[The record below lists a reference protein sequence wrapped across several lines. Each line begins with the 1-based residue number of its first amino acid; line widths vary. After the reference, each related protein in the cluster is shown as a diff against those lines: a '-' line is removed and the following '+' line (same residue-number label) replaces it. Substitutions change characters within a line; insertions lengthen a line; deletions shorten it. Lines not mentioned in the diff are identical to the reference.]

1 MILAITLV
9 ISVLVTVTLH
19 SVTHH
24 AVDSNVA
31 LPTPLLSGGRA
42 PAVRDVLQ
50 SGCMNVKRLYISL
63 CGNNEG

>member
-1 MILAITLV
+1 MN
-9 ISVLVTVTLH
+9 LH

-31 LPTPLLSGGRA
+31 LPTALLSGGRS
-42 PAVRDVLQ
+42 PAVRDVIQ
-50 SGCMNVKRLYISL
+50 SDCMNVKRLYISL